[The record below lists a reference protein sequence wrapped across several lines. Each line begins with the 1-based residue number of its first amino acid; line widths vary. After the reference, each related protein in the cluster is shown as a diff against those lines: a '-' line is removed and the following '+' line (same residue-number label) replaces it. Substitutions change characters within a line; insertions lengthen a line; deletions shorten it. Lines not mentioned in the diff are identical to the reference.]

1 VHTTQQQICW
11 YNAKQNKNTRN
22 NKKISRKG
30 AKMTLNQIYIYVI
43 PGITITTTLYF
54 IYFLAKTKN
63 INKIFEENLKKLR
76 EKEEEEFDNFI
87 RTIQKEKKE
96 VLEKCVSNQT
106 HLAQKIDEYNEMLE
120 DRFQL
125 TIQEMKK
132 NAKISKNR
140 IDELEKE
147 VIKYKN
153 ICSSK
158 VAQIER
164 LKRENFKLKKAE

>member
-1 VHTTQQQICW
+1 
-11 YNAKQNKNTRN
+11 
-22 NKKISRKG
+22 
-30 AKMTLNQIYIYVI
+30 MTLNNIYIYVI
-43 PGITITTTLYF
+43 PAITITTTLYF

-63 INKIFEENLKKLR
+63 INKIFEKNLKELR
-76 EKEEEEFDNFI
+76 EKETEEFDNFV
-87 RTIQKEKKE
+87 RTIQNERKE
-96 VLEKCVSNQT
+96 VLEKCVSNQI
-106 HLAQKIDEYNEMLE
+106 HLAQKINEYNEMLE
-120 DRFQL
+120 DRFQITL
-125 TIQEMKK
+125 QEVEK

-164 LKRENFKLKKAE
+164 LKRENYKLKKAN

>member
-1 VHTTQQQICW
+1 MT
-11 YNAKQNKNTRN
+11 
-22 NKKISRKG
+22 KG
-30 AKMTLNQIYIYVI
+30 SKMTLNNIYIYVI
-43 PGITITTTLYF
+43 PAITITTTLYF

-76 EKEEEEFDNFI
+76 EKETEEFDNFI
-87 RTIQKEKKE
+87 RTIQGERKK
-96 VLEKCVSNQT
+96 VLEECVSNQLY
-106 HLAQKIDEYNEMLE
+106 LAQKINEYNETLE
-120 DRFQL
+120 DRFQITL
-125 TIQEMKK
+125 QEIKK
-132 NAKISKNR
+132 NEKIYKNR

-164 LKRENFKLKKAE
+164 LKRENYKLKKAE

>member
-1 VHTTQQQICW
+1 
-11 YNAKQNKNTRN
+11 
-22 NKKISRKG
+22 
-30 AKMTLNQIYIYVI
+30 MTLNNIYIYII
-43 PGITITTTLYF
+43 PSITITTTLYF

-76 EKEEEEFDNFI
+76 EKETEEFDNFI
-87 RTIQKEKKE
+87 RTIQGERKK
-96 VLEKCVSNQT
+96 VLEECVSNQLY
-106 HLAQKIDEYNEMLE
+106 LAQKINEYNETLE
-120 DRFQL
+120 DRFQITL
-125 TIQEMKK
+125 QEIKK
-132 NAKISKNR
+132 NEKIYKNR

-164 LKRENFKLKKAE
+164 LKRENYKLKKAE